1 MEYLINRK
9 TENMNIDK
17 IKKELTQ
24 PIFEHLNTLD
34 RQQLEKQKT
43 EIEKDIQL
51 ISGGAYI
58 HLNCNDLVRIR
69 LIELNYINYLLN

>member
-1 MEYLINRK
+1 
-9 TENMNIDK
+9 MNIDK
-17 IKKELTQ
+17 IKKELTP
-24 PIFEHLNTLD
+24 PIFDHINSLNK
-34 RQQLEKQKT
+34 QQLEKQKN
-43 EIEKDIQL
+43 ELEKDIQL